1 MTRMPRF
8 LSAAPAALAAL
19 LFLSACGNFTLDDPP
34 SSSGSASRRI
44 YVNDQAVN
52 DSLTPDIVRSGV
64 KFVLQPGHG
73 YQLTL
78 ESTPRTKDKL
88 QVYYFNDGIPRLY
101 RTLGS
106 ASTGSEEI
114 FSFSSDQPT
123 AQFFMAQLSP
133 PEGAQAIGSLHRVTL
148 ASAAIHEEDTIHVR
162 LMFIRKLRALPD
174 SAAKIAFA
182 GLLFEEMA
190 KIYAPFGIVLD
201 GTYDI
206 VEPAAPAFVF
216 PFSNTYI
223 GLPGNRV
230 RNNAH
235 LYMVDSIS
243 IGDPGSGLVGEV
255 LGFAP
260 REVVDI
266 DTHRE
271 SRVLLSSRVLRGLTM
286 RDAAIN
292 LAITATHELGHF
304 FGLRH
309 TVSTRH
315 DLLQDEDF
323 SNVED
328 GFTDTRMCQLDI
340 ALAKATAPAWLE
352 GFHTPYCLRV
362 ADNSCSNLN
371 CEINNLMHPVDCGT
385 RNQTHLSP
393 QQIAFLKTTL
403 ATYKR

>member
-1 MTRMPRF
+1 MNRMPRH
-8 LSAAPAALAAL
+8 LSAFASALAAL
-19 LFLSACGNFTLDDPP
+19 LWLSACGNFTLDDPP
-34 SSSGSASRRI
+34 SSSSGANRRI
-44 YVNDQAVN
+44 YVNDQAAN
-52 DSLTPDIVRSGV
+52 DSLTSAIVRNGV

-73 YQLTL
+73 YQLAL
-78 ESTPRTKDKL
+78 EATPRTKDKL
-88 QVYYFNDGIPRLY
+88 QVYYYNDGVPRPYL
-101 RTLGS
+101 TLGS

-123 AQFFMAQLSP
+123 AQFFMAQLSA
-133 PEGAQAIGSLHRVTL
+133 PEGAQAIGSLHRITL
-148 ASAAIHEEDTIHVR
+148 ASSAIHEEDTIHVR
-162 LMFIRKLRALPD
+162 LLFIRKLRSLPD
-174 SAAKIAFA
+174 SASKIAFA

-190 KIYAPFGIVLD
+190 KIYSPLGITLD

-216 PFSNTYI
+216 PFSNDFV
-223 GLPGNRV
+223 GPPGNRV

-271 SRVLLSSRVLRGLTM
+271 SRVLLSSRVLRNLTA
-286 RDAAIN
+286 RSAAIE
-292 LAITATHELGHF
+292 LANTATHELGHF

-309 TVSTRH
+309 TVSTQH
-315 DLLQDEDF
+315 DLLQDKDF

-328 GFTDTRMCQLDI
+328 GFTDTRTCQLDV
-340 ALAKATAPAWLE
+340 ALAKSAAAAWIE
-352 GFHTPYCLRV
+352 ANPSPYCLRI
-362 ADNSCSNLN
+362 ADNSCSIQ
-371 CEINNLMHPVDCGT
+371 CEITNLMHPFECGNV
-385 RNQTHLSP
+385 NQTHLSP
-393 QQIAFLKTTL
+393 QQIAFLKNTL